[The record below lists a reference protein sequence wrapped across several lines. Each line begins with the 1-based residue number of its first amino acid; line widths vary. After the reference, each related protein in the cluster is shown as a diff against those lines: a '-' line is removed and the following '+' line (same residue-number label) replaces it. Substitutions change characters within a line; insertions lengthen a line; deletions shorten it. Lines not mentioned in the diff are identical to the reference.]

1 MNTHTCVA
9 TLIYLCCRYN

>member
-9 TLIYLCCRYN
+9 TIYLCCRYN